1 MRRLP
6 ILIVVGVAAVSAFG
20 ATPVAQT
27 AEPVAVSIVEPPLK
41 PPPTWTYEPKVVTV
55 KVGTEVTWTNNGAVV
70 HTVSADDGRQGDVQ
84 FHADDAGHLSV
95 SLQTASLDE
104 GRFDRPALK
113 DGARDVSG
121 PRRFPAM
128 GRLGLGK
135 A

>member
-6 ILIVVGVAAVSAFG
+6 LLIVVGVAAVSAFG

-70 HTVSADDGRQGDVQ
+70 HTVSADDGKTFASGNMAAKATFSFTPTTPGTFPYHCKQHPWMKGALIVQ
-84 FHADDAGHLSV
+84 
-95 SLQTASLDE
+95 
-104 GRFDRPALK
+104 P
-113 DGARDVSG
+113 
-121 PRRFPAM
+121 
-128 GRLGLGK
+128 
-135 A
+135 